1 FKTKN
6 AKTKSIAIPS
16 AVSAFLGITEP
27 AIFGVNLKLGKPF
40 IAAGIGGAVGGA
52 YVVFTNVV
60 ANAYGLTGIP
70 MLTIVAPLG
79 MMNV

>member
-1 FKTKN
+1 M
-6 AKTKSIAIPS
+6 
-16 AVSAFLGITEP
+16 
-27 AIFGVNLKLGKPF
+27 NLKLGKPF
-40 IAAGIGGAVGGA
+40 IAAGIGGALGGA

-79 MMNV
+79 MMNVVHYVIGFAIAVITAFIATMLLYKEKN